1 MKKIT
6 LYIGLND
13 KDSKQ
18 QEITTIDAYKMVSN
32 VLGVGCTITEGRGI
46 YKHDDGTVVTEVS
59 LVVELLDFDSSLD
72 EGWVNHKVIEL
83 SHLLNQESIAVQYQ
97 EVKSELIYANK

>member
-18 QEITTIDAYKMVSN
+18 QEITTLDAYKVVN
-32 VLGVGCTITEGRGI
+32 NTLRVGSTITEGRGI
-46 YKHDDGTVVTEVS
+46 YTHEDGTVVSEVS
-59 LVVELLDFDSSLD
+59 LVVELLDFDGTLSNEWLK
-72 EGWVNHKVIEL
+72 NKVKAL
-83 SHLLNQESIAVQYQ
+83 KNALNQESIAVQEQ
-97 EVKSELIYANK
+97 EVKSELL

>member
-18 QEITTIDAYKMVSN
+18 QEINTLDAYKVVN
-32 VLGVGCTITEGRGI
+32 NTLGVGSTITEGRGI
-46 YKHDDGTVVTEVS
+46 YTHEDGTVVSEVS
-59 LVVELLDFDSSLD
+59 LVVELLDFDHTLSD
-72 EGWVNHKVIEL
+72 KWVRDKVNAL
-83 SHLLNQESIAVQYQ
+83 KAVLNQESIAVQEQ
-97 EVKSELIYANK
+97 EVKSELI